1 MCNVLFVFLFVFL
14 LEYCLLLLLLIT
26 VLLECLLVFDKVDL
40 QDVIEYTA
48 LSGYFELRSL
58 R

>member
-26 VLLECLLVFDKVDL
+26 VLLECLLVFDEVDL

-48 LSGYFELRSL
+48 LSGYCELGSL